1 MDWRRRRRQ
10 ASVKFAVPRRHGFH
24 RRHLQALRDGSTP
37 APPVHSLR
45 AVDASTPLC
54 SQSRKLSLATRSWLG
69 HEKRDRAIWEAKSFE
84 TLPPGTGSPAA
95 THIHVRHAANNLH
108 SLHKSYHKGASSDK
122 ASICD
127 AQAVSEDQEK
137 SSQRGG
143 KDSAGAIRTGVNI
156 IIKNKMYVCM
166 HVCTYVRTYVYIY
179 KKT

>member
-1 MDWRRRRRQ
+1 MQ
-10 ASVKFAVPRRHGFH
+10 KEIA
-24 RRHLQALRDGSTP
+24 
-37 APPVHSLR
+37 
-45 AVDASTPLC
+45 
-54 SQSRKLSLATRSWLG
+54 QSGKQ
-69 HEKRDRAIWEAKSFE
+69 SFE

-143 KDSAGAIRTGVNI
+143 KDFAGAIRTGVNI
-156 IIKNKMYVCM
+156 IIKNKLYVCM

-179 KKT
+179 IKT